1 MLSASPFI
9 IVDSVRDALDYY
21 QPIFGGEIKILN
33 ENKGTIYHAELHL
46 GSSLLHFAFSYD
58 RIPKGENV
66 RIIMQFASEEEIK
79 NVFELLAKEGSIV
92 VPLEDTFFGA
102 LHGEV
107 IDANNGICWVLNHF
121 RS

>member
-46 GSSLLHFAFSYD
+46 GSSLLHFAFSYN

-66 RIIMQFASEEEIK
+66 RIIMQFDNEEEIK

-107 IDANNGICWVLNHF
+107 IDAKNGICWVLNHF

>member
-21 QPIFGGEIKILN
+21 QPIFGGEVKLLN

-46 GSSLLHFAFSYD
+46 GESLIHFASSYG
-58 RIPKGENV
+58 RIPKGEHV
-66 RIIMQFASEEEIK
+66 RIIMQFDNEEEITR
-79 NVFELLAKEGSIV
+79 VFDLLAKEGTVV

-107 IDANNGICWVLNHF
+107 VDAHQGICWVLNHF